1 MKCTLC
7 SQYHGTLYANDLD
20 DIINAYN
27 KWMDAENGDG
37 YLDYSA
43 KMLLLNNSQKI
54 IHYLVLAKAGKVAE
68 EKPRDYFSY
77 GYGS

>member
-1 MKCTLC
+1 MSQCYICK
-7 SQYHGTLYANDLD
+7 QYHGTLYANDLD

-27 KWMDAENGDG
+27 KWMNEENGDG

-68 EKPRDYFSY
+68 ERTYASAYD
-77 GYGS
+77 GS